1 MQPVAPT
8 KTRTYNSTRR
18 SRQAAE
24 TRAEILTVAVELFGE
39 QGWSGTTLAAI
50 ASRAG
55 VAVETIYSGFGS
67 KKGLLRAA
75 IDVAVVGDTDEVP
88 FAERPEALRL
98 GEGSL
103 DERLAAAAQVI
114 TDVNERTVPVGRAL
128 VEAARADEELERW
141 RIESDGRR
149 RVDVAAGFE
158 RIFGRP
164 VEGRELEFLWAIF
177 GHELYMQLVVDA
189 GMSRADYEACLID
202 AMVKL
207 S

>member
-1 MQPVAPT
+1 MQLMAPT

-24 TRAEILTVAVELFGE
+24 TRAEILAAAVELFGE

-75 IDVAVVGDTDEVP
+75 LDVAVVGDAEAIP

-98 GEGSL
+98 GEGSV
-103 DERLAAAAQVI
+103 DERLAAAARVI
-114 TDVNERTVPVGRAL
+114 TDINERTVPVWRAL
-128 VEAARADEELERW
+128 VEAGRADEELERW
-141 RIESDGRR
+141 RIESDARR
-149 RVDVAAGFE
+149 RIDVAEGYA
-158 RIFGRP
+158 RIFGRT
-164 VEGRELEFLWAIF
+164 VEGRQLELLWAIF

-189 GMSRADYEACLID
+189 GMSRADYEACMID
-202 AMVKL
+202 ALTKL
-207 S
+207 A

>member
-1 MQPVAPT
+1 MQPMAPT

-24 TRAEILTVAVELFGE
+24 TRAEILTAAVELFGE

-55 VAVETIYSGFGS
+55 VAVETIYAGFGS

-75 IDVAVVGDTDEVP
+75 LDVAVVGDAEAIP

-98 GEGSL
+98 GEGSV
-103 DERLAAAAQVI
+103 DERLAAAARVI
-114 TDVNERTVPVGRAL
+114 TDINERTVPVWRAL
-128 VEAARADEELERW
+128 VEAGRADEELERW
-141 RIESDGRR
+141 RIESDARR
-149 RVDVAAGFE
+149 RIDVAEGFE
-158 RIFGRP
+158 RIFGRT
-164 VEGRELEFLWAIF
+164 VEGRQLELLWAIF

-189 GMSRADYEACLID
+189 GMSRADYEACMID
-202 AMVKL
+202 ALTKL
-207 S
+207 A

>member
-1 MQPVAPT
+1 MART

-24 TRAEILTVAVELFGE
+24 TRAEILTAAVELFGE

-75 IDVAVVGDTDEVP
+75 LDVAVVGDADAVP

-98 GEGSL
+98 GEGSV
-103 DERLAAAAQVI
+103 DERLAAAARVI
-114 TDVNERTVPVGRAL
+114 TDINERTVPVWRAL
-128 VEAARADEELERW
+128 VEAGRADEELERW
-141 RIESDGRR
+141 RIESDARR
-149 RVDVAAGFE
+149 RIDVAAGFE
-158 RIFGRP
+158 RIFGRT
-164 VEGRELEFLWAIF
+164 VEGRQLDLLWAIF

-189 GMSRADYEACLID
+189 GMSRADYEACMID
-202 AMVKL
+202 ALVKL
-207 S
+207 G

>member
-1 MQPVAPT
+1 MAPT

-24 TRAEILTVAVELFGE
+24 TRAEILTAAVELFGE

-75 IDVAVVGDTDEVP
+75 LDVAVVGDAEAIP

-98 GEGSL
+98 GEGSV
-103 DERLAAAAQVI
+103 DERLAAAARVI
-114 TDVNERTVPVGRAL
+114 TDINERTVPVWRAL
-128 VEAARADEELERW
+128 VEAGRADEELERW
-141 RIESDGRR
+141 RIESDARR
-149 RVDVAAGFE
+149 RIDVAEGFE
-158 RIFGRP
+158 RIFGRT
-164 VEGRELEFLWAIF
+164 VEGRQLELLWAIF

-189 GMSRADYEACLID
+189 GMSRADYEACMID
-202 AMVKL
+202 ALTKL
-207 S
+207 A